1 MFKSGFVSVIGRSN
15 VGKSTLLNRIL
26 GEKLTIISDKP
37 QTTRNKIQLIY
48 TDDDIQAIFLDTP
61 GIQTPKNK
69 LGDYMLKLSM
79 STLNEVDIITY
90 IVDTTEEIGKLD
102 SEIIEKLKSVKT
114 SIILLI
120 NKIDKI
126 DSGKLQN
133 LINLYNDI
141 GIFKAIIPI
150 SALEGKNIEDYIVA
164 LKNFLPEGPMYY
176 DKDSITDQP
185 IRQIVQ
191 ELIREKA
198 LLNLSDELPHGIAI
212 TIERFKERKDKNLID
227 IDATIIVEKKSHKGM
242 VIGKKGA
249 MIKRIGSD
257 SRIDIEKLI
266 NTKVN
271 LKLWVKIDEEWR
283 NKESRL
289 KYLGYK

>member
-48 TDDDIQAIFLDTP
+48 TDENMQAIFLDTP

-69 LGDYMLKLSM
+69 LGDYMLKVSM
-79 STLNEVDIITY
+79 STLNEVDVITY

-102 SEIIEKLKSVKT
+102 SEIIGKLKLVNTK
-114 SIILLI
+114 IILLI

-126 DSGKLQN
+126 SSDK
-133 LINLYNDI
+133 INELVEMYSKV
-141 GIFKAIIPI
+141 GIFEEIIQI
-150 SALEGKNIEDYIVA
+150 SALNGDNVEGYLTS
-164 LKNFLPEGPMYY
+164 LKNNLPEGPMYY
-176 DKDSITDQP
+176 DKDSVTDQP

-198 LLNLSDELPHGIAI
+198 LINLSDELPHGIAI
-212 TIERFKERKDKNLID
+212 TIEKFKERQDKNLID

-242 VIGKKGA
+242 VIGKKGS
-249 MIKRIGSD
+249 MIKKIGTD
-257 SRIDIEKLI
+257 ARIDIEQLLDA
-266 NTKVN
+266 KVN

-283 NKESRL
+283 NKDSRL
-289 KYLGYK
+289 RYLGYN

>member
-48 TDDDIQAIFLDTP
+48 TDENMQVIFLDTP

-69 LGDYMLKLSM
+69 LGDYMLKVSM
-79 STLNEVDIITY
+79 STLNEVDVITY

-102 SEIIEKLKSVKT
+102 SEIIEKLKLVNTK
-114 SIILLI
+114 IILLI

-126 DSGKLQN
+126 SSDKVNELVEMYSKV
-133 LINLYNDI
+133 
-141 GIFKAIIPI
+141 GIFEEIIQI
-150 SALEGKNIEDYIVA
+150 SALNGDNVEGYLTS
-164 LKNFLPEGPMYY
+164 LKNNLPEGPMYY
-176 DKDSITDQP
+176 DKDSVTDQP

-198 LLNLSDELPHGIAI
+198 LINLSDELPHGIAI
-212 TIERFKERKDKNLID
+212 TIEKFKERQDKNLID

-242 VIGKKGA
+242 VIGKKGS
-249 MIKRIGSD
+249 MIKKIGTD
-257 SRIDIEKLI
+257 ARIDIEQLLDA
-266 NTKVN
+266 KVN

-283 NKESRL
+283 NKDSRL
-289 KYLGYK
+289 RYLGYN

>member
-15 VGKSTLLNRIL
+15 VGKSTLLNRVL

-48 TDDDIQAIFLDTP
+48 TDENMQAIFLDTP

-69 LGDYMLKLSM
+69 LGDYMLKVSM
-79 STLNEVDIITY
+79 STLNEVDVITY

-102 SEIIEKLKSVKT
+102 SEIIEKLRLVNTK
-114 SIILLI
+114 IILLI

-126 DSGKLQN
+126 ASDKVNELVEM
-133 LINLYNDI
+133 YTKV
-141 GIFKAIIPI
+141 GIFEQIIPI
-150 SALEGKNIEDYIVA
+150 SALNGDNVEGYLTSLRNT
-164 LKNFLPEGPMYY
+164 LPEGPMYY
-176 DKDSITDQP
+176 DKDSVTDQP

-198 LLNLSDELPHGIAI
+198 LINLSDELPHGIAI
-212 TIERFKERKDKNLID
+212 TIEKFKERQDKNLID

-242 VIGKKGA
+242 VIGKKGS
-249 MIKRIGSD
+249 MIKKIGTD
-257 SRIDIEKLI
+257 ARIDIEQLLD
-266 NTKVN
+266 TKVN

-283 NKESRL
+283 NKDSRL
-289 KYLGYK
+289 RYLGYN

>member
-48 TDDDIQAIFLDTP
+48 TDENMQAIFLDTP

-69 LGDYMLKLSM
+69 LGDYMLKVSM
-79 STLNEVDIITY
+79 STLNEVDVITY

-102 SEIIEKLKSVKT
+102 SEIIKKLKLVNTK
-114 SIILLI
+114 IILLI

-126 DSGKLQN
+126 SSDKVYELVEMYSKV
-133 LINLYNDI
+133 
-141 GIFKAIIPI
+141 GIFEEIIQI
-150 SALEGKNIEDYIVA
+150 SALNGDNVEGYLTS
-164 LKNFLPEGPMYY
+164 LKNNLPEGPMYY
-176 DKDSITDQP
+176 DKDSVTDQP

-198 LLNLSDELPHGIAI
+198 LINLSDELPHGIAI
-212 TIERFKERKDKNLID
+212 TIEKFKERQDKNLID

-242 VIGKKGA
+242 VIGKKGS
-249 MIKRIGSD
+249 MIKKIGTD
-257 SRIDIEKLI
+257 ARIDIEQLLDA
-266 NTKVN
+266 KVN

-283 NKESRL
+283 NKDSRL
-289 KYLGYK
+289 RYLGYN

>member
-15 VGKSTLLNRIL
+15 VGKSTLLNRVL

-48 TDDDIQAIFLDTP
+48 TNENMQAIFLDTP

-69 LGDYMLKLSM
+69 LGDYMLKVSM
-79 STLNEVDIITY
+79 STLNEVDVITY

-102 SEIIEKLKSVKT
+102 SEIIEKLRLVNTK
-114 SIILLI
+114 IILLI

-126 DSGKLQN
+126 ASDKVNELVEM
-133 LINLYNDI
+133 YTKV
-141 GIFKAIIPI
+141 GIFEQIIPI
-150 SALEGKNIEDYIVA
+150 SALNGDNVEGYLTSLRNT
-164 LKNFLPEGPMYY
+164 LPEGPMYY
-176 DKDSITDQP
+176 DKDSVTDQP

-198 LLNLSDELPHGIAI
+198 LINLSDELPHGIAI
-212 TIERFKERKDKNLID
+212 TIEKFKERQDKNLID

-242 VIGKKGA
+242 VIGKKGS
-249 MIKRIGSD
+249 MIKKIGTD
-257 SRIDIEKLI
+257 ARIDIEQLLD
-266 NTKVN
+266 TKVN

-283 NKESRL
+283 NKDSRL
-289 KYLGYK
+289 RYLGYN

>member
-48 TDDDIQAIFLDTP
+48 TDENMQAIFLDTP

-69 LGDYMLKLSM
+69 LGDYMLKVSM
-79 STLNEVDIITY
+79 STLNEVDVITY

-102 SEIIEKLKSVKT
+102 SEIIEKLRLVNTK
-114 SIILLI
+114 IILLI

-126 DSGKLQN
+126 ASDKVDELVEM
-133 LINLYNDI
+133 YTKV
-141 GIFKAIIPI
+141 GIFEQIIPI
-150 SALEGKNIEDYIVA
+150 SALNGDNVEGYLTSLRNT
-164 LKNFLPEGPMYY
+164 LPEGPMYY
-176 DKDSITDQP
+176 DKDSVTDQP

-198 LLNLSDELPHGIAI
+198 LINLSDELPHGIAI
-212 TIERFKERKDKNLID
+212 TIEKFKERQDKNLID

-242 VIGKKGA
+242 VIGKKGS
-249 MIKRIGSD
+249 MIKKIGTD
-257 SRIDIEKLI
+257 ARIDIEQLLD
-266 NTKVN
+266 TKVN

-283 NKESRL
+283 NKDSRL
-289 KYLGYK
+289 RYLGYN

>member
-15 VGKSTLLNRIL
+15 VGKSTLLNRVL

-48 TDDDIQAIFLDTP
+48 TDENMQAIFLDTP

-69 LGDYMLKLSM
+69 LGDYMLKVSM
-79 STLNEVDIITY
+79 STLNEVDVITY
-90 IVDTTEEIGKLD
+90 IVDTTEGIGKLD
-102 SEIIEKLKSVKT
+102 SEIIEKLKLVNTK
-114 SIILLI
+114 IILLI

-126 DSGKLQN
+126 SSDKVNELVEMYSKFE
-133 LINLYNDI
+133 
-141 GIFKAIIPI
+141 IFEEIIQI
-150 SALEGKNIEDYIVA
+150 SALNGDNVEGYLTS
-164 LKNFLPEGPMYY
+164 LKNNLPEGPMYY
-176 DKDSITDQP
+176 DKDSVTDQP

-198 LLNLSDELPHGIAI
+198 LINLSDELPHGIAI
-212 TIERFKERKDKNLID
+212 TIEKFKERQDKDLID

-242 VIGKKGA
+242 VIGKKGS
-249 MIKRIGSD
+249 MIKKIGTD
-257 SRIDIEKLI
+257 ARIDIEQLLEA
-266 NTKVN
+266 KVN

-283 NKESRL
+283 NKDSRL
-289 KYLGYK
+289 RYLGYN

>member
-48 TDDDIQAIFLDTP
+48 TDENMQAIFLDTP

-69 LGDYMLKLSM
+69 LGDYMLKVSM
-79 STLNEVDIITY
+79 STMNEVDVITY

-102 SEIIEKLKSVKT
+102 SEIIEKLKLVNTK
-114 SIILLI
+114 IILLI

-126 DSGKLQN
+126 SSDKVNELVEMYSKV
-133 LINLYNDI
+133 
-141 GIFKAIIPI
+141 GIFEEIIQI
-150 SALEGKNIEDYIVA
+150 SALNGDNVEGYLTS
-164 LKNFLPEGPMYY
+164 LKNNLPEGPMYY
-176 DKDSITDQP
+176 DKDSVTDQP

-198 LLNLSDELPHGIAI
+198 LINLSDELPHGIAI
-212 TIERFKERKDKNLID
+212 TIEKFKERQDKNLID

-242 VIGKKGA
+242 VIGKKGS
-249 MIKRIGSD
+249 MIKKIGTD
-257 SRIDIEKLI
+257 ARIDIEQLLDA
-266 NTKVN
+266 KVN

-283 NKESRL
+283 NKDSRL
-289 KYLGYK
+289 RYLGYN

>member
-15 VGKSTLLNRIL
+15 VGKSTLLNRVL

-48 TDDDIQAIFLDTP
+48 TDENMQAIFLDTP

-69 LGDYMLKLSM
+69 LGDYMLKVSM
-79 STLNEVDIITY
+79 STLNEVDVITY

-102 SEIIEKLKSVKT
+102 SEIIEKLRLVNTK
-114 SIILLI
+114 IILLI

-126 DSGKLQN
+126 A
-133 LINLYNDI
+133 NDKVNELVEMYTKV
-141 GIFKAIIPI
+141 GIFEQIIPI
-150 SALEGKNIEDYIVA
+150 SALNGDNVEGYLTSLRNT
-164 LKNFLPEGPMYY
+164 LPEGPMYY
-176 DKDSITDQP
+176 DKDSVTDQP

-198 LLNLSDELPHGIAI
+198 LINLSDELPHGIAI
-212 TIERFKERKDKNLID
+212 TIEKFKERQDKNLID

-242 VIGKKGA
+242 VIGKKGS
-249 MIKRIGSD
+249 MIKKIGTD
-257 SRIDIEKLI
+257 ARIDIEQLLD
-266 NTKVN
+266 TKVN

-283 NKESRL
+283 NKDSRL
-289 KYLGYK
+289 RYLGYN

>member
-48 TDDDIQAIFLDTP
+48 TDENMQAIFLDTP

-69 LGDYMLKLSM
+69 LGDYMLKVSM
-79 STLNEVDIITY
+79 STLNEVDVITY

-102 SEIIEKLKSVKT
+102 SEIIEKLKLVNTK
-114 SIILLI
+114 IILLI
-120 NKIDKI
+120 NKTDKI
-126 DSGKLQN
+126 SSDNVDEIVEMYSKV
-133 LINLYNDI
+133 
-141 GIFKAIIPI
+141 GIFEEIIPI
-150 SALEGKNIEDYIVA
+150 SALNGDNVEGYLTS
-164 LKNFLPEGPMYY
+164 LKNNLPEGPMYY
-176 DKDSITDQP
+176 DKDSVTDQP

-198 LLNLSDELPHGIAI
+198 LINLSDELPHGIAI
-212 TIERFKERKDKNLID
+212 TIEKFKERQDKNLID

-242 VIGKKGA
+242 VIGKKGS
-249 MIKRIGSD
+249 MIKNIGTD
-257 SRIDIEKLI
+257 SRIDIEQLLDA
-266 NTKVN
+266 KVN

-283 NKESRL
+283 NKDSRL
-289 KYLGYK
+289 RYLGYN

>member
-37 QTTRNKIQLIY
+37 QTTRNIIQLIY
-48 TDDDIQAIFLDTP
+48 TDENMQAIFLDTP

-69 LGDYMLKLSM
+69 LGDYMLKVSM
-79 STLNEVDIITY
+79 STLNEVDVITY

-102 SEIIEKLKSVKT
+102 SEIIEKLKLVNTK
-114 SIILLI
+114 IILLI

-126 DSGKLQN
+126 SSDKVNELVEMYSKV
-133 LINLYNDI
+133 
-141 GIFKAIIPI
+141 GIFEEIIPI
-150 SALEGKNIEDYIVA
+150 SALTGDNLEGYLTS
-164 LKNFLPEGPMYY
+164 LKNNLPEGPMYY
-176 DKDSITDQP
+176 DKDSVTDQP

-198 LLNLSDELPHGIAI
+198 LINLSDELPHGIAI
-212 TIERFKERKDKNLID
+212 TIEKFKERQDKNLID

-242 VIGKKGA
+242 VIGKKGS
-249 MIKRIGSD
+249 MIKKIGTD
-257 SRIDIEKLI
+257 ARIDIEQLLDA
-266 NTKVN
+266 KVN

-283 NKESRL
+283 NKDSRL
-289 KYLGYK
+289 RYLGYN

>member
-48 TDDDIQAIFLDTP
+48 TDENMQAIFLDTP

-69 LGDYMLKLSM
+69 LGDYMLKVSM
-79 STLNEVDIITY
+79 STLNEVDVITY

-102 SEIIEKLKSVKT
+102 SEIIEKLKLVNTK
-114 SIILLI
+114 IILLI
-120 NKIDKI
+120 NKTDKI
-126 DSGKLQN
+126 SSDNVNEIVEMYSKV
-133 LINLYNDI
+133 
-141 GIFKAIIPI
+141 GIFEEIIPI
-150 SALEGKNIEDYIVA
+150 SALNGDNIEGYLTS
-164 LKNFLPEGPMYY
+164 LKNNLPEGPMYY
-176 DKDSITDQP
+176 DKDSVTDQP

-212 TIERFKERKDKNLID
+212 TIEKFKERQDRNLID

-242 VIGKKGA
+242 VIGKKGS
-249 MIKRIGSD
+249 MIKKIGTD
-257 SRIDIEKLI
+257 ARIDIEQLLGA
-266 NTKVN
+266 KVN

-283 NKESRL
+283 NKDSRL
-289 KYLGYK
+289 RYLGYN

>member
-26 GEKLTIISDKP
+26 GEKLTIISGKP

-48 TDDDIQAIFLDTP
+48 TDENMQAIFLDTP

-69 LGDYMLKLSM
+69 LGDYMLKVSM
-79 STLNEVDIITY
+79 STLNEVDVITY

-102 SEIIEKLKSVKT
+102 SEIIEKLKLVNTK
-114 SIILLI
+114 IILLI

-126 DSGKLQN
+126 SSDKVNELVEMYSKV
-133 LINLYNDI
+133 
-141 GIFKAIIPI
+141 GIFEEIIPI
-150 SALEGKNIEDYIVA
+150 SALNGDNVEGYLTS
-164 LKNFLPEGPMYY
+164 LKNNLPEGPMYY
-176 DKDSITDQP
+176 DKDSVTDQP

-198 LLNLSDELPHGIAI
+198 LINLSDELPHGIAI
-212 TIERFKERKDKNLID
+212 TIEKFKERQDKNLID

-242 VIGKKGA
+242 VIGKKGS
-249 MIKRIGSD
+249 MIKKIGTD
-257 SRIDIEKLI
+257 ARIDIEQLLDA
-266 NTKVN
+266 KVN

-283 NKESRL
+283 NKDSRL
-289 KYLGYK
+289 RYLGYN

>member
-1 MFKSGFVSVIGRSN
+1 MFKSGFISVIGRSN
-15 VGKSTLLNRIL
+15 VGKSTLLNRVL

-48 TDDDIQAIFLDTP
+48 TDENMQAIFLDTP

-69 LGDYMLKLSM
+69 LGDYMLKVSM
-79 STLNEVDIITY
+79 STLNEVDVITY

-102 SEIIEKLKSVKT
+102 SEIIEKLRLVNTK
-114 SIILLI
+114 IILLI

-126 DSGKLQN
+126 ASDKVNELVEM
-133 LINLYNDI
+133 YTKV
-141 GIFKAIIPI
+141 GIFEQIIPI
-150 SALEGKNIEDYIVA
+150 SALNGDNVEGYLTSLRNT
-164 LKNFLPEGPMYY
+164 LPEGPMYY
-176 DKDSITDQP
+176 DKDSVTDQP

-198 LLNLSDELPHGIAI
+198 LINLSDELPHGIAI
-212 TIERFKERKDKNLID
+212 TIEKFKERRDKNLID

-242 VIGKKGA
+242 VIGKKGS
-249 MIKRIGSD
+249 MIKKIGTD
-257 SRIDIEKLI
+257 ARIDIEQLLD
-266 NTKVN
+266 TKVN

-283 NKESRL
+283 NKDSRL
-289 KYLGYK
+289 RYLGYN

>member
-48 TDDDIQAIFLDTP
+48 TDENMQAIFLDTP

-69 LGDYMLKLSM
+69 LGDYMLKVSM
-79 STLNEVDIITY
+79 STLNEVDVITY

-102 SEIIEKLKSVKT
+102 SEIIKKLKLVNTK
-114 SIILLI
+114 IILLI
-120 NKIDKI
+120 NKTDKVSSDNVNEI
-126 DSGKLQN
+126 VEMYSKV
-133 LINLYNDI
+133 
-141 GIFKAIIPI
+141 GIFEEIIPI
-150 SALEGKNIEDYIVA
+150 SALNGDNVEGYLTS
-164 LKNFLPEGPMYY
+164 LKNNLPEGPMYY
-176 DKDSITDQP
+176 DKDSVTDQP

-198 LLNLSDELPHGIAI
+198 LINLSDELPHGIAI
-212 TIERFKERKDKNLID
+212 TIEKFKERQDKNLID

-242 VIGKKGA
+242 VIGKKGS
-249 MIKRIGSD
+249 MIKKIGTD
-257 SRIDIEKLI
+257 ARIDIEQLLGS
-266 NTKVN
+266 KVN

-283 NKESRL
+283 NKDSRL
-289 KYLGYK
+289 RYLGYN

>member
-48 TDDDIQAIFLDTP
+48 TDENMQAIFLDTP

-69 LGDYMLKLSM
+69 LGDYMLKVSM
-79 STLNEVDIITY
+79 STLNEVDVITY

-102 SEIIEKLKSVKT
+102 SEIIKKLKLVNTK
-114 SIILLI
+114 IILLI
-120 NKIDKI
+120 NKTDKI
-126 DSGKLQN
+126 SSDNVNEIVEMYSKV
-133 LINLYNDI
+133 
-141 GIFKAIIPI
+141 GIFEEIIPI
-150 SALEGKNIEDYIVA
+150 SALNGDNVEGYLTS
-164 LKNFLPEGPMYY
+164 LKNNLPEGPMYY
-176 DKDSITDQP
+176 DKDSVTDQP

-198 LLNLSDELPHGIAI
+198 LINLSDELPHGIAI
-212 TIERFKERKDKNLID
+212 TIEKFKERQDKNLID

-242 VIGKKGA
+242 VIGKKGS
-249 MIKRIGSD
+249 MIKKIGTYA
-257 SRIDIEKLI
+257 RIDIEQLLGS
-266 NTKVN
+266 KVN

-283 NKESRL
+283 NKDSRL
-289 KYLGYK
+289 RYLGYN

>member
-48 TDDDIQAIFLDTP
+48 TDENMQAIFLDTP

-69 LGDYMLKLSM
+69 LGDYMLKVSM
-79 STLNEVDIITY
+79 STLNEVDVITY

-102 SEIIEKLKSVKT
+102 SEIIEKLKLVNTK
-114 SIILLI
+114 IILLI
-120 NKIDKI
+120 NKTDKI
-126 DSGKLQN
+126 SSDKVNELVEMYSKFE
-133 LINLYNDI
+133 
-141 GIFKAIIPI
+141 IFEEIIPI
-150 SALEGKNIEDYIVA
+150 SALTGDNLEGYLTS
-164 LKNFLPEGPMYY
+164 LKNNLPEGPMYY
-176 DKDSITDQP
+176 DKDSVTDQP

-198 LLNLSDELPHGIAI
+198 LINLSDELPHGIAI
-212 TIERFKERKDKNLID
+212 TIEKFKERQDKNLID

-242 VIGKKGA
+242 VIGKKGS
-249 MIKRIGSD
+249 MIKKIGTD
-257 SRIDIEKLI
+257 ARIDIEQLLDA
-266 NTKVN
+266 KVN

-283 NKESRL
+283 NKDSRL
-289 KYLGYK
+289 RYLGYN

>member
-48 TDDDIQAIFLDTP
+48 TDENMQAIFLDTP

-69 LGDYMLKLSM
+69 LGDYMLKVSM
-79 STLNEVDIITY
+79 STLNEVDVITY

-102 SEIIEKLKSVKT
+102 SEIIKKIKLVNTK
-114 SIILLI
+114 IILLI
-120 NKIDKI
+120 NKTDKI
-126 DSGKLQN
+126 SSDNVNEIVEMYSKV
-133 LINLYNDI
+133 
-141 GIFKAIIPI
+141 GIFEEIIPI
-150 SALEGKNIEDYIVA
+150 SALNGDNIEGYLTS
-164 LKNFLPEGPMYY
+164 LKNNLPEGPMYY
-176 DKDSITDQP
+176 DKDSVTDQP

-198 LLNLSDELPHGIAI
+198 LINLSDELPHGIAI
-212 TIERFKERKDKNLID
+212 TIEKFKERQDKNLID

-242 VIGKKGA
+242 VIGKKGS
-249 MIKRIGSD
+249 MIKKIGTD
-257 SRIDIEKLI
+257 ARIDIEQLLDA
-266 NTKVN
+266 KVN

-283 NKESRL
+283 NKDSRL
-289 KYLGYK
+289 RYLGYN

>member
-48 TDDDIQAIFLDTP
+48 TDENMQAIFLDTP

-69 LGDYMLKLSM
+69 LGDYMLKVSM
-79 STLNEVDIITY
+79 STLNEVDVITY

-102 SEIIEKLKSVKT
+102 SEIIKKLKLVNTK
-114 SIILLI
+114 IILLI
-120 NKIDKI
+120 NKTDKVSSDNVNEI
-126 DSGKLQN
+126 VEMYSKV
-133 LINLYNDI
+133 
-141 GIFKAIIPI
+141 GIFEEIIPI
-150 SALEGKNIEDYIVA
+150 SALNGDNVEGYLTS
-164 LKNFLPEGPMYY
+164 LKNNLPEGPMYY
-176 DKDSITDQP
+176 DKDSVTDQP

-198 LLNLSDELPHGIAI
+198 LINLSDELPHGIAI
-212 TIERFKERKDKNLID
+212 TIEKFKERQDKNLID

-242 VIGKKGA
+242 VIGKKGS
-249 MIKRIGSD
+249 MIKKIGTD
-257 SRIDIEKLI
+257 ARIDIEQLLDAKA
-266 NTKVN
+266 N

-283 NKESRL
+283 NKDSRL
-289 KYLGYK
+289 RYLGYN

>member
-48 TDDDIQAIFLDTP
+48 TDENMQAIFLDTP

-69 LGDYMLKLSM
+69 LGDYMLKVSM
-79 STLNEVDIITY
+79 STLNEVDVITY

-102 SEIIEKLKSVKT
+102 SEIIKKLKLVNTK
-114 SIILLI
+114 IILLI
-120 NKIDKI
+120 NKTDKI
-126 DSGKLQN
+126 SSDNVNEIVEMYSKV
-133 LINLYNDI
+133 
-141 GIFKAIIPI
+141 GIFEEIIPI
-150 SALEGKNIEDYIVA
+150 SALNGDNVEGYLTS
-164 LKNFLPEGPMYY
+164 LKNNLPEGPMYY
-176 DKDSITDQP
+176 DKDSVTDQP

-198 LLNLSDELPHGIAI
+198 LINLSDELPHGIAI
-212 TIERFKERKDKNLID
+212 TIEKFKEIQDKNLID

-242 VIGKKGA
+242 VIGKKGS
-249 MIKRIGSD
+249 MIKKIGTDARIY
-257 SRIDIEKLI
+257 IEQLLDA
-266 NTKVN
+266 KVN

-283 NKESRL
+283 NKDSRL
-289 KYLGYK
+289 RYLGYN

>member
-48 TDDDIQAIFLDTP
+48 TDENMQAIFLDTP

-69 LGDYMLKLSM
+69 LGDYMLKVSM
-79 STLNEVDIITY
+79 SILNEVDVITY

-102 SEIIEKLKSVKT
+102 SEIIKKLKLVNTK
-114 SIILLI
+114 IILLI
-120 NKIDKI
+120 NKTDKI
-126 DSGKLQN
+126 SSDNVNEIVEMYSKV
-133 LINLYNDI
+133 
-141 GIFKAIIPI
+141 GIFEEIIPI
-150 SALEGKNIEDYIVA
+150 SALNGDNVEGYLTS
-164 LKNFLPEGPMYY
+164 LKNNLPEGPMYY
-176 DKDSITDQP
+176 DKDSVTDQP

-198 LLNLSDELPHGIAI
+198 LINLSDELPHGIAI
-212 TIERFKERKDKNLID
+212 TIEKFKERQDKNLID

-242 VIGKKGA
+242 VIGKKGS
-249 MIKRIGSD
+249 MIKKIGTD
-257 SRIDIEKLI
+257 ARIDIEQLLDA
-266 NTKVN
+266 KVN

-283 NKESRL
+283 NKDSRL
-289 KYLGYK
+289 RYLGYN

>member
-15 VGKSTLLNRIL
+15 VGKSTLLNRVL

-48 TDDDIQAIFLDTP
+48 TDENMQAIFLDTP

-69 LGDYMLKLSM
+69 LGDYMLKVSM
-79 STLNEVDIITY
+79 STLNEVDVITY

-102 SEIIEKLKSVKT
+102 SEIIEKLRLVNTK
-114 SIILLI
+114 IILLI
-120 NKIDKI
+120 NKIDKKAS
-126 DSGKLQN
+126 DKVNELVEM
-133 LINLYNDI
+133 YTKV
-141 GIFKAIIPI
+141 GIFEQIIPI
-150 SALEGKNIEDYIVA
+150 SALNGDNVEGYLTSLRNT
-164 LKNFLPEGPMYY
+164 LPEGPMYY
-176 DKDSITDQP
+176 DKDSVTDQP

-198 LLNLSDELPHGIAI
+198 LINLSDELPHGIAI
-212 TIERFKERKDKNLID
+212 TIEKFKERQDKNLID

-242 VIGKKGA
+242 VIGKKGS
-249 MIKRIGSD
+249 MIKKIGTD
-257 SRIDIEKLI
+257 ARIDIEQLLD
-266 NTKVN
+266 TKVN

-283 NKESRL
+283 NKDSRL
-289 KYLGYK
+289 RYLGYN

>member
-15 VGKSTLLNRIL
+15 VGKSTLLNRVL

-48 TDDDIQAIFLDTP
+48 TDENMQAIFLDTP

-69 LGDYMLKLSM
+69 LGDYMLKVSM
-79 STLNEVDIITY
+79 STLNEVDVITY

-102 SEIIEKLKSVKT
+102 SEIIEKLRLVNTK
-114 SIILLI
+114 IILLI

-126 DSGKLQN
+126 ASDKVDELVEM
-133 LINLYNDI
+133 YTKV
-141 GIFKAIIPI
+141 GIFEQIIPI
-150 SALEGKNIEDYIVA
+150 SALNGDNIEGY
-164 LKNFLPEGPMYY
+164 LTSLRNTLPDGPMYY
-176 DKDSITDQP
+176 DKDSVTDQP

-198 LLNLSDELPHGIAI
+198 LINLSDELPHGIAI
-212 TIERFKERKDKNLID
+212 TIEKFKERQDKNLID

-242 VIGKKGA
+242 VIGKKGS
-249 MIKRIGSD
+249 MIKKIGTD
-257 SRIDIEKLI
+257 ARIDIEQLLD
-266 NTKVN
+266 TKVN

-283 NKESRL
+283 NKDSRL
-289 KYLGYK
+289 RYLGYN

>member
-48 TDDDIQAIFLDTP
+48 TDENMQAIFLDTP

-69 LGDYMLKLSM
+69 LGDYMLKVSM
-79 STLNEVDIITY
+79 STLNEVDVITY

-102 SEIIEKLKSVKT
+102 SEIIGKLKLVNTK
-114 SIILLI
+114 IILLI

-126 DSGKLQN
+126 SSDK
-133 LINLYNDI
+133 INELVEMYSKV
-141 GIFKAIIPI
+141 GIFEEIIQI
-150 SALEGKNIEDYIVA
+150 SALNGDNVEGYLTS
-164 LKNFLPEGPMYY
+164 LKNNLPEGPMYY
-176 DKDSITDQP
+176 DKDSVTDQP

-198 LLNLSDELPHGIAI
+198 LINLSDELPHGIAI
-212 TIERFKERKDKNLID
+212 TIEKFKERQDKNLID

-242 VIGKKGA
+242 VIGKKGS
-249 MIKRIGSD
+249 MIKKIGTD
-257 SRIDIEKLI
+257 ARIDIEQLLDA
-266 NTKVN
+266 KVN

-283 NKESRL
+283 NKDFRL
-289 KYLGYK
+289 RYLGYN

>member
-48 TDDDIQAIFLDTP
+48 TDENMQAIFLDTP

-69 LGDYMLKLSM
+69 LGDYMLKVSM
-79 STLNEVDIITY
+79 STLNEVDVITY

-102 SEIIEKLKSVKT
+102 SEIIKKLKLVNTK
-114 SIILLI
+114 IILLI
-120 NKIDKI
+120 NKTDKI
-126 DSGKLQN
+126 SSDNVNEIVEMYSKV
-133 LINLYNDI
+133 
-141 GIFKAIIPI
+141 GIFEEIIPI
-150 SALEGKNIEDYIVA
+150 SALNGDNVEGYLTS
-164 LKNFLPEGPMYY
+164 LKNNLPEGPMYY
-176 DKDSITDQP
+176 DKDSVTDQP

-212 TIERFKERKDKNLID
+212 TIEKFKERQDRNLID

-242 VIGKKGA
+242 VIGKKGS
-249 MIKRIGSD
+249 MIKKIGTD
-257 SRIDIEKLI
+257 ARIDIEQLLGS
-266 NTKVN
+266 KVN

-283 NKESRL
+283 NKDSRL
-289 KYLGYK
+289 RYLGYN

>member
-48 TDDDIQAIFLDTP
+48 TDENMQAIFLDTP

-69 LGDYMLKLSM
+69 LGDYMLKVSM
-79 STLNEVDIITY
+79 STLNEVDVITY

-102 SEIIEKLKSVKT
+102 SEIIEKLKLVNTK
-114 SIILLI
+114 IILLI

-126 DSGKLQN
+126 SSDKVNELVEMYSKV
-133 LINLYNDI
+133 
-141 GIFKAIIPI
+141 GIFEEIIQI
-150 SALEGKNIEDYIVA
+150 SALNGDNIEEYLTS
-164 LKNFLPEGPMYY
+164 LKNNLPEGPMYY
-176 DKDSITDQP
+176 DKDSVTDQP

-198 LLNLSDELPHGIAI
+198 LINLSDELPHGIAI
-212 TIERFKERKDKNLID
+212 TIEKFKERQDKNLID

-242 VIGKKGA
+242 VIGKKGS
-249 MIKRIGSD
+249 MIKKIGTD
-257 SRIDIEKLI
+257 ARIDIEQLLDA
-266 NTKVN
+266 KVN

-283 NKESRL
+283 NKDFRL
-289 KYLGYK
+289 RYLGYN

>member
-15 VGKSTLLNRIL
+15 VGKSTLLNRVL

-37 QTTRNKIQLIY
+37 QTTRNKIQLVY
-48 TDDDIQAIFLDTP
+48 TDENMQAIFLDTP

-69 LGDYMLKLSM
+69 LGDYMLKVSM
-79 STLNEVDIITY
+79 STLNEVDVITY

-102 SEIIEKLKSVKT
+102 SEIIEKLRLVNTK
-114 SIILLI
+114 IILLI

-126 DSGKLQN
+126 ASDKVNELVEM
-133 LINLYNDI
+133 YTKV
-141 GIFKAIIPI
+141 GIFEQIIPI
-150 SALEGKNIEDYIVA
+150 SALNGDNVEGYLTSLRNT
-164 LKNFLPEGPMYY
+164 LPEGPMYY
-176 DKDSITDQP
+176 DKDSVTDQP

-198 LLNLSDELPHGIAI
+198 LINLSDELPHGIAI
-212 TIERFKERKDKNLID
+212 TIEKFKERQDKNLID

-242 VIGKKGA
+242 VIGKKGS
-249 MIKRIGSD
+249 MIKKIGTD
-257 SRIDIEKLI
+257 ARIDIEQLLD
-266 NTKVN
+266 TKVN

-283 NKESRL
+283 NKDSRL
-289 KYLGYK
+289 RYLGYN

>member
-48 TDDDIQAIFLDTP
+48 TDENMQAIFLDTP

-69 LGDYMLKLSM
+69 LGDYMLKVSM
-79 STLNEVDIITY
+79 STLNEVDVITY

-102 SEIIEKLKSVKT
+102 SEIIKKLKLVNTK
-114 SIILLI
+114 IILLI
-120 NKIDKI
+120 NKTDKI
-126 DSGKLQN
+126 SSDNVNEIVEMYSKA
-133 LINLYNDI
+133 
-141 GIFKAIIPI
+141 GIFEEIIPI
-150 SALEGKNIEDYIVA
+150 SALNGDNVEGYLTS
-164 LKNFLPEGPMYY
+164 LKNNLPEGPMYY
-176 DKDSITDQP
+176 DKDSVTDQP

-198 LLNLSDELPHGIAI
+198 LINLSDELPHGIAI
-212 TIERFKERKDKNLID
+212 TIEKFKERQDKNLID

-242 VIGKKGA
+242 VIGKKGS
-249 MIKRIGSD
+249 MIKKIGTD
-257 SRIDIEKLI
+257 ARIDIEQLLDA
-266 NTKVN
+266 KVN

-283 NKESRL
+283 NKDSRL
-289 KYLGYK
+289 RYLGYN

>member
-48 TDDDIQAIFLDTP
+48 TDENMQAIFLDTP

-69 LGDYMLKLSM
+69 LGDYMLKVSM
-79 STLNEVDIITY
+79 STLNEVDVITY

-102 SEIIEKLKSVKT
+102 SEIIEKLKLVNTK
-114 SIILLI
+114 IILLI
-120 NKIDKI
+120 NKTDKI
-126 DSGKLQN
+126 SSDNVNEIVEMYSKV
-133 LINLYNDI
+133 
-141 GIFKAIIPI
+141 GIFEEIIPI
-150 SALEGKNIEDYIVA
+150 SALNGDNIEGYLTS
-164 LKNFLPEGPMYY
+164 LKNNLPEGPMYY
-176 DKDSITDQP
+176 DKDSVTDQP
-185 IRQIVQ
+185 IKQIVQ

-212 TIERFKERKDKNLID
+212 TIEKFKERQDRNLID

-242 VIGKKGA
+242 VIGKKGS
-249 MIKRIGSD
+249 MIKKIGTD
-257 SRIDIEKLI
+257 ARIDIEQLLGA
-266 NTKVN
+266 KVN

-283 NKESRL
+283 NKDSRL
-289 KYLGYK
+289 RYLGYN

>member
-48 TDDDIQAIFLDTP
+48 TDENMQAIFLDTP

-69 LGDYMLKLSM
+69 LGDYMLKVSM
-79 STLNEVDIITY
+79 STLNEVDVITY

-102 SEIIEKLKSVKT
+102 SEIIEKLKLVNTK
-114 SIILLI
+114 IILLI

-126 DSGKLQN
+126 SSDKVNELVEMYSKV
-133 LINLYNDI
+133 
-141 GIFKAIIPI
+141 GIFEEIIPI
-150 SALEGKNIEDYIVA
+150 SALTGDNLEGYLTS
-164 LKNFLPEGPMYY
+164 LKNNLPEGPMYY
-176 DKDSITDQP
+176 DKDSVTDQP

-198 LLNLSDELPHGIAI
+198 LINLSDELPHGIAI
-212 TIERFKERKDKNLID
+212 TIEKFKERQDKNLID

-242 VIGKKGA
+242 VIGKKGS
-249 MIKRIGSD
+249 MIKKIGTD
-257 SRIDIEKLI
+257 ARIDIEQLLDA
-266 NTKVN
+266 KVN
-271 LKLWVKIDEEWR
+271 LKLWVKIEEEWR
-283 NKESRL
+283 NKDSRL
-289 KYLGYK
+289 RYLGYN

>member
-48 TDDDIQAIFLDTP
+48 TDENMQAIFLDTP

-69 LGDYMLKLSM
+69 LGDYMLKVSM
-79 STLNEVDIITY
+79 STLNEVDVITY

-102 SEIIEKLKSVKT
+102 SEIIEKLKLVNTK
-114 SIILLI
+114 IILLI

-126 DSGKLQN
+126 SSDKVNELVEMYSKV
-133 LINLYNDI
+133 
-141 GIFKAIIPI
+141 GIFEEIIQI
-150 SALEGKNIEDYIVA
+150 SALNGDNVEGYLTS
-164 LKNFLPEGPMYY
+164 LKNNLPEGPMYY
-176 DKDSITDQP
+176 DKDSVTDQP

-198 LLNLSDELPHGIAI
+198 LINLSDELPHGIAI
-212 TIERFKERKDKNLID
+212 TIEKFKERQDKNLID

-242 VIGKKGA
+242 VIGKKGS
-249 MIKRIGSD
+249 MIKKIGTD
-257 SRIDIEKLI
+257 ARIDIEQLLGS
-266 NTKVN
+266 KVN

-283 NKESRL
+283 NKDSRL
-289 KYLGYK
+289 RYLGYN